1 MSSKVINIYLG
12 NHNAGSIT
20 DFVDFFTEEVRSSGK
35 DPILSY
41 QLFTDTTNLVV
52 ESFNKDINQFIKKNF
67 SKYDERLILVATEIV
82 KDGQLNSTMPGK
94 NEAQEGWYNTKAKH
108 WVKRT
113 KYFFDV
119 LEYFS
124 TIICVSEEIYDSLR
138 SLGVKSNLVYWQP
151 KFYGSL
157 DDFESRWLDKN
168 VNTAKSHHFF
178 YSGSLTTYRQS
189 QIDQIVDADMTVMLT
204 KQDTP
209 DSIRHKLTQQ
219 TAITLGPKHY
229 KNTIQLSKM
238 RALWCLNNLYPFAM
252 EKCSAKTDIDDYCV
266 FYEEVSDL
274 VNLSKDFNYAYREC
288 LQKNL
293 MFAQSTI
300 NIPSVFAGF

>member
-1 MSSKVINIYLG
+1 MSSKIINIYLG

-20 DFVDFFTEEVRSSGK
+20 DFVDFFTEEVRSYGK

-41 QLFTDTTNLVV
+41 QLFTDATNLVV
-52 ESFNKDINQFIKKNF
+52 ESFNKGINQFIKKNF

-82 KDGQLNSTMPGK
+82 KDGFLNSTMPDK
-94 NEAQEGWYNTKAKH
+94 NEVQEGWYNTKAKH
-108 WVKRT
+108 WIDRT
-113 KYFFDV
+113 KYFFDA

-124 TIICVSEEIYDSLR
+124 TIICVSEEIYNSLKP
-138 SLGVKSNLVYWQP
+138 LGLKSNLVYWQP

-157 DDFESRWLDKN
+157 DDFETRWLDKN
-168 VNTAKSHHFF
+168 VSKVKSHQFF

-209 DSIRHKLTQQ
+209 DSIRHKFTQQ

-238 RALWCLNNLYPFAM
+238 RALWCLNNLYPFTM

-274 VNLSKDFNYAYREC
+274 VNLSKDFNYTYREC
-288 LQKNL
+288 LHKNL

-300 NIPSVFAGF
+300 NIPSVFARF